1 MDRLTNTVERL
12 AECHQRLNVLLDRL
26 AGVVKS
32 PPEQVEAASLT
43 ALLDEILENLDEQFR
58 LEEDNDYMADV
69 LERYPTWYPQVRQ
82 LQEEH
87 RLLQR
92 HLREVQD
99 RIARENAG
107 STLSREIHRQLRD
120 WLNAYRNH
128 DRREN
133 DLVQEA
139 FTLDVGAGE

>member
-12 AECHQRLNVLLDRL
+12 AECHQRLDLLLDRL
-26 AGVVKS
+26 TKVVES
-32 PPEQVEAASLT
+32 PPEQIEATSVT
-43 ALLDEILENLDEQFR
+43 ALLDEVLENLDEQFR
-58 LEEDNDYMADV
+58 LEEENDYMADV

-87 RLLQR
+87 RLLQQ
-92 HLREVQD
+92 HLREVRD
-99 RIARENAG
+99 RIARENADG
-107 STLSREIHRQLRD
+107 TLSREIHRQLRD

-128 DRREN
+128 DRRET